1 MDPSLRHR
9 LFVASMV
16 AIERHDA
23 RLVESL
29 QNLLGRPPP
38 DQPYF
43 LDVNVSGLVR
53 EAPPGDDSAR
63 VPQSDPCSSSCSDVR
78 PPMTRSK
85 NCSPRTIHK
94 SCERPSYCWAPT
106 DK

>member
-1 MDPSLRHR
+1 MRLVSLPFIFIFIFIFFFLDPSLRHR

-16 AIERHDA
+16 AIERHDT

-29 QNLLGRPPP
+29 QNPLGRPPP

-53 EAPPGDDSAR
+53 ETPLGDDSAR
-63 VPQSDPCSSSCSDVR
+63 VP
-78 PPMTRSK
+78 
-85 NCSPRTIHK
+85 
-94 SCERPSYCWAPT
+94 
-106 DK
+106 

>member
-23 RLVESL
+23 RLVEAL
-29 QNLLGRPPP
+29 QNLLSNRPPP

-43 LDVNVSGLVR
+43 LDVNVSELVR
-53 EAPPGDDSAR
+53 EAPPGDGSAR
-63 VPQSDPCSSSCSDVR
+63 VSQSDSCPSSCSDVR

-85 NCSPRTIHK
+85 NCSSRTIHK
-94 SCERPSYCWAPT
+94 SLSGAHTVGPQ
-106 DK
+106 